1 MDTPCASATSACAEV
16 HMHTTYMLGHMLGQ
30 KNKDRAIS
38 LDACG
43 YGLVTT
49 SDSMTGKMKE
59 KRPAAG
65 SVLPFIL
72 KGTAANRLLQ

>member
-1 MDTPCASATSACAEV
+1 MDTPCASATSACAEL
-16 HMHTTYMLGHMLGQ
+16 HMHTTYINTYIQ
-30 KNKDRAIS
+30 DRAIS
-38 LDACG
+38 LDAYG

-49 SDSMTGKMKE
+49 SDSMMGKMKE

-72 KGTAANRLLQ
+72 KGTAASHLL